1 MSRFG
6 YDRNHNGNVGQPN
19 LRVHLLGPAWIEWQE
34 QPLSIGRRQTRAL
47 LYCLAAKRHPV
58 AREELCF
65 GFWPDNA
72 ETQAHR
78 QLSHI
83 LSHLRSALPDPE
95 LVRSV
100 NDTVELDWRR
110 VWCDASELRAACMKL
125 GPENVDELEQAVRY
139 YRGPFL
145 SGFSLPAAPEFE
157 LWVSEQ
163 RTLHER
169 LYLDALRV
177 LLCHEV
183 TAMDYARAIQHAR
196 MYLQVDEMAE
206 DIHRELIV
214 MHVMAGDRPA
224 AIQQYK
230 RCAAVLERELGVEP
244 LPETRAIYRAV
255 VQNK

>member
-6 YDRNHNGNVGQPN
+6 YDLSRSPGAAQPN
-19 LRVHLLGPAWIEWQE
+19 LRVYLLGPAWVEWQG
-34 QPLSIGRRQTRAL
+34 QALSIGRRQTRAL

-65 GFWPDNA
+65 GFWPDHA
-72 ETQAHR
+72 DAQAHR
-78 QLSHI
+78 QLSHL
-83 LSHLRSALPDPE
+83 LSHLRAALPEPE
-95 LVRSV
+95 LVQSV
-100 NDTVELDWRR
+100 DDTIELDWQR
-110 VWCDASELRAACMKL
+110 VWCDASALRAACTAL
-125 GPENVDELEQAVRY
+125 EPENVRELEKAALY

-177 LLCHEV
+177 LLHSEV
-183 TAMDYARAIQHAR
+183 TSMEYDRAIKYAR

-214 MHVMAGDRPA
+214 LHVMSGDRPA

-255 VQNK
+255 LQNR

>member
-6 YDRNHNGNVGQPN
+6 YEIDRSSNVAQPN
-19 LRVHLLGPAWIEWQE
+19 LRVYLLGPAWVEWQG

-72 ETQAHR
+72 DSQAHR
-78 QLSHI
+78 QLSHL
-83 LSHLRSALPDPE
+83 LSHLRAALPDPE
-95 LVRSV
+95 LVTSV

-110 VWCDASELRAACMKL
+110 VWCDASALRAACTSL
-125 GPENVDELEQAVRY
+125 DLENALELEKAARH

-145 SGFSLPAAPEFE
+145 SGFSLPACPEFE

-169 LYLDALRV
+169 LYLDALRI
-177 LLCHEV
+177 LLRHEV
-183 TAMDYARAIQHAR
+183 AARDYDRAIKYART
-196 MYLQVDEMAE
+196 YLQVDEMAE

-214 MHVMAGDRPA
+214 LHVMSGDRPA

-230 RCAAVLERELGVEP
+230 RCVAVLERELGVEP

-255 VQNK
+255 LQNK